1 MDEVQAPRGE
11 RRPPRSAAPTV
22 GASSARWSDVAVAIV
37 LVAIFWIP
45 TLLSASQAGA
55 IALGTCL
62 AAISAAAVVLRWRL
76 PSAAPLIALT
86 ATAAGWM
93 LQLSA
98 DPMLAVAWCL
108 YPLALQRAGRTRI
121 IGGAA
126 VATMVLVSL
135 THGAS
140 SPAAVD
146 QRIVFS
152 AVVIGA
158 VWLLGQAEAKRLEA
172 VRESADR
179 RAAYERVMQET
190 SMAREVHDVVGH
202 ALSVISAE
210 ADVSRSLTDIGE
222 AELREALADIE
233 QRARGALEEVQQL
246 VRSLRQGEVGP
257 DRATPLPQ
265 LLVAARVSGL
275 DVQSRMDVEG
285 LSDELNAIV
294 SRVVQE
300 ALSNTVRHAEATRCE
315 IAIWQEDEA
324 VTLRVDDD
332 GIGLPAHYSPGMGL
346 TGMRERVGA
355 AGGSMTVTNR
365 LEGGT
370 RLLVNLP
377 TAGRI

>member
-1 MDEVQAPRGE
+1 MDEIQAPRE
-11 RRPPRSAAPTV
+11 KRRPAGSVARTV
-22 GASSARWSDVAVAIV
+22 GGSSVRWSDVVVAIM
-37 LVAIFWIP
+37 LVAVFWVP
-45 TLLSASQAGA
+45 AMLSASEAGF
-55 IALGTCL
+55 IALGACL
-62 AAISAAAVVLRWRL
+62 AAVAAAAVILRWRL
-76 PSAAPLIALT
+76 PSAAPIIALA

-93 LQLSA
+93 LQVSA

-108 YPLALQRAGRTRI
+108 YPLALQRGGRSRI

-126 VATMVLVSL
+126 VVVMVLISL
-135 THGAS
+135 THGS
-140 SPAAVD
+140 STPAVD
-146 QRIVFS
+146 QRIILS

-179 RAAYERVMQET
+179 RAAYERAMQKT

-210 ADVSRSLTDIGE
+210 ADVSRSLTDLGE

-257 DRATPLPQ
+257 GRATPLPQ
-265 LLVAARVSGL
+265 LLLAARVSGL
-275 DVQSRMDVEG
+275 DVQSRMDIAG

-324 VTLRVDDD
+324 VTVRVDDD
-332 GIGLPAHYSPGMGL
+332 GIGLPSRYSPGMGL

-355 AGGSMTVTNR
+355 ADGSMTVTNR

-370 RLLVNLP
+370 RILVSLP
-377 TAGRI
+377 MAGRI

>member
-1 MDEVQAPRGE
+1 MDEVQVPREE
-11 RRPPRSAAPTV
+11 RRPAGSVARTV
-22 GASSARWSDVAVAIV
+22 SGSLVWWSDVAVAIV
-37 LVAIFWIP
+37 LVAVFWVP
-45 TLLSASQAGA
+45 SLLSASQAGL
-55 IALGTCL
+55 ITLGACL
-62 AAISAAAVVLRWRL
+62 AGVSAAAVIVRWRL
-76 PSAAPLIALT
+76 PSAAPVIALT

-93 LQLSA
+93 LQVSA

-108 YPLALQRAGRTRI
+108 YPLALQGRGRSRI

-126 VATMVLVSL
+126 VVVMVLVSL
-135 THGAS
+135 THGS
-140 SPAAVD
+140 STPAVD
-146 QRIVFS
+146 QRIILS

-158 VWLLGQAEAKRLEA
+158 VWLLGQAEARRLEA

-179 RAAYERVMQET
+179 RAAYERAMQET

-210 ADVSRSLTDIGE
+210 ADVSRSLTDLGE

-257 DRATPLPQ
+257 GRETPLPQ
-265 LLVAARVSGL
+265 LVVAARVSGL
-275 DVQSRMDVEG
+275 DVQSRMDIAG
-285 LSDELNAIV
+285 LSDELNSIV

-324 VTLRVDDD
+324 VTVRVDDD
-332 GIGLPAHYSPGMGL
+332 GNGLPSRYSPGMGL

-370 RLLVNLP
+370 RLLVSLP
-377 TAGRI
+377 SVGRI